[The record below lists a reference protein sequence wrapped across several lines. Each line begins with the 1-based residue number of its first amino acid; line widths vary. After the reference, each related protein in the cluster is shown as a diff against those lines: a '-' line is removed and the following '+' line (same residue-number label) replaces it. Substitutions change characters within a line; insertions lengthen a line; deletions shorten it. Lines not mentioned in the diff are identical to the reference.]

1 MSTPSPLAGRVALVT
16 GSTRGVGRAIAERLV
31 EDGVAVA
38 VHGTRDSD
46 ARRVADEIGAV
57 LGTGANLEND
67 DQVVA
72 LSALV
77 QGSVG
82 PIDILVNNAGI
93 SIRST
98 FLETDTDLWDRT
110 LQIDLRAPIELIRA
124 TLPGMV
130 ERGWGRVLNVTSA
143 AGVEATPGFA
153 AYAAAKGALVGLT
166 LTLAAEVRT
175 SGVQVNALSPIAMTD
190 MLRHLPPKYLD
201 DLVSRGVPTPEH
213 CADRAMKL
221 LREDAPSGVHDMV
234 AFGDG

>member
-1 MSTPSPLAGRVALVT
+1 MSRRSSLAGRVALVT
-16 GSTRGVGRAIAERLV
+16 GSTRGVGRAIAQRLV

-46 ARRVADEIGAV
+46 ARRVAEEIGAE
-57 LGTGANLEND
+57 LGTGADLD
-67 DQVVA
+67 DDEQVAA
-72 LSALV
+72 LGTLV
-77 QGSVG
+77 QTSLG
-82 PIDILVNNAGI
+82 PIDVLVNNAGI

-110 LQIDLRAPIELIRA
+110 LQIDLRAPIELMRA

-166 LTLAAEVRT
+166 LTLAAEVNAT
-175 SGVQVNALSPIAMTD
+175 GVQVNALSPIAMTD
-190 MLRHLPPKYLD
+190 MLRQLPPKYLD
-201 DLVSRGVPTPEH
+201 DLIARGVPTPEH
-213 CADRAMKL
+213 CADRAMNL
-221 LREDAPSGVHDMV
+221 LGADAPSGVHDMV

>member
-1 MSTPSPLAGRVALVT
+1 
-16 GSTRGVGRAIAERLV
+16 
-31 EDGVAVA
+31 
-38 VHGTRDSD
+38 
-46 ARRVADEIGAV
+46 
-57 LGTGANLEND
+57 
-67 DQVVA
+67 
-72 LSALV
+72 
-77 QGSVG
+77 
-82 PIDILVNNAGI
+82 
-93 SIRST
+93 
-98 FLETDTDLWDRT
+98 
-110 LQIDLRAPIELIRA
+110 
-124 TLPGMV
+124 MV

-190 MLRHLPPKYLD
+190 MLRQLPPKYLD

>member
-1 MSTPSPLAGRVALVT
+1 MSTAAPLTGRVALVT

-31 EDGVAVA
+31 DEGVTVV
-38 VHGTRDSD
+38 VHGTRDAD
-46 ARRVADEIGAV
+46 ARRVAGEIGAV
-57 LGTGANLEND
+57 LGAGADLD
-67 DQVVA
+67 DGDQVDAMSERVRA
-72 LSALV
+72 
-77 QGSVG
+77 SVG

-98 FLETDTDLWDRT
+98 FLETDTELWDRT

-124 TLPGMV
+124 SLPGMV

-166 LTLAAEVRT
+166 LTLAAEVEA
-175 SGVQVNALSPIAMTD
+175 SGVRVNALSPIAMTD
-190 MLRHLPPKYLD
+190 MLRQLPPKYLD
-201 DLVSRGVPTPEH
+201 DLIARGVPTPEH
-213 CADRAMKL
+213 CADRAMAL
-221 LREDAPSGVHDMV
+221 LAQDAPSGVHDMV